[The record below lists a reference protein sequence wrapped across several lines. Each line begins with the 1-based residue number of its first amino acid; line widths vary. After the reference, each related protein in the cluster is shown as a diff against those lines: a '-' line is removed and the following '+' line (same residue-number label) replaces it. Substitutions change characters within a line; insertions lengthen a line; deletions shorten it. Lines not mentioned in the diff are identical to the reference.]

1 MRDSIKHNRGF
12 YGFSDAS
19 WTVPKSACGHVVFF
33 GGGPIAWQARKLHI
47 IADSVALAE
56 YSAASGASKEIA
68 FVRNILSE
76 LHVSINGPIA
86 LGVDNSAAIKIS
98 EQRGVSKLTKHF
110 AFAAHRIRD
119 EVEHLR
125 LRCIHVDTENQTADV
140 FTKPLADPVFLRH
153 RDAFFGR

>member
-1 MRDSIKHNRGF
+1 M
-12 YGFSDAS
+12 
-19 WTVPKSACGHVVFF
+19 TT
-33 GGGPIAWQARKLHI
+33 
-47 IADSVALAE
+47 
-56 YSAASGASKEIA
+56 SAATSSWLASCHIHSDLCG
-68 FVRNILSE
+68 LSE
-76 LHVSINGPIA
+76 LHVSIDGPVA

-110 AFAAHRIRD
+110 AFSAHRIRD